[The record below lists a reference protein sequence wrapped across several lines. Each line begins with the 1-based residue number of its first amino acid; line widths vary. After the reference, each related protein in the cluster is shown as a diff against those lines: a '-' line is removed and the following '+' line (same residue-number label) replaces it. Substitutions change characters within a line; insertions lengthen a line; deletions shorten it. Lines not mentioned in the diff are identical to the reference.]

1 LLLEEELMV
10 DSCGPFLETHSGDG
24 HGGLRLVIA
33 DNHQLFRECLAS
45 VLAADKEVEVVGQF
59 ADARE
64 MLAFEGGTS
73 AEVLLLG
80 VESLRNGVLGVIQ
93 ELRAQLPDLKVL
105 LLGSEETDDS
115 VVDCLAAGASGYLV
129 RDQPLADLRSAIGI
143 VVRGEIVCT
152 PRVAHALFQRLASL
166 GRERRRRERL
176 DFLTLT
182 PRELEILWLIADDL
196 SNQEIARKLFLSV
209 HTVKNH
215 VHKILETLGVHSRRA
230 AVRHAIERG
239 WLSARRQL

>member
-1 LLLEEELMV
+1 MV
-10 DSCGPFLETHSGDG
+10 DSWRPSLEKHFRDG
-24 HGGLRLVIA
+24 NGGLRLVIA
-33 DNHQLFRECLAS
+33 DHHQLFRECLAG
-45 VLAADKEVEVVGQF
+45 VLAADKELEIVGHF
-59 ADARE
+59 SDTRE
-64 MLAFEGGTS
+64 MLEALGRAS

-80 VESLRNGVLGVIQ
+80 VESLRDGVQRVVQDVRGHHP
-93 ELRAQLPDLKVL
+93 ELKVL

-115 VVDCLAAGASGYLV
+115 VVDCLEAGASGYLM
-129 RDQPLADLRSAIGI
+129 REQPLADLRSAIG
-143 VVRGEIVCT
+143 VVARGEIACT
-152 PRVAHALFQRLASL
+152 PRVAHALYQRLASL
-166 GRERRRRERL
+166 GRERRRREKL

-196 SNQEIARKLFLSV
+196 SNQEIAHKLFLSV

-239 WLSARRQL
+239 WLSDRRHS